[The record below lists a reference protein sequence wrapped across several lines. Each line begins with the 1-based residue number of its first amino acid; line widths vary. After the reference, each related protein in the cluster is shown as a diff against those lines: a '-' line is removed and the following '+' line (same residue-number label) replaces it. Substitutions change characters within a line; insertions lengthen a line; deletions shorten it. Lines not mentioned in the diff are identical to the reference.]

1 MMTATRSEI
10 IRAFL
15 PASPFA
21 QQLGLSIERLD
32 AEGAELRMPYD
43 PALATFGD
51 TVHGG
56 AIASLI
62 DTAGMVAAWGDDEP
76 SARAAGATVSMSV
89 DYVAAARASDLIARA
104 RVVRRGRSLC
114 FMLVE
119 VVDDDER
126 VVATGQVCHRF
137 A

>member
-1 MMTATRSEI
+1 MTTATRSEI

-32 AEGAELRMPYD
+32 ADGAELHMPYD
-43 PALATFGD
+43 AALATFGD

-56 AIASLI
+56 AIAALI

-76 SARAAGATVSMSV
+76 SARAAGATVSMAV
-89 DYVAAARASDLIARA
+89 DYVAAARGSDLTAHA

-119 VVDDDER
+119 VADDDGR
-126 VVATGQVCHRF
+126 IVATGQVCHRF

>member
-1 MMTATRSEI
+1 MPTRNEL
-10 IRAFL
+10 IRSFL

-21 QQLGLSIERLD
+21 QQLRLSLLHLD
-32 AEGAELRMPYD
+32 AGGADLRLPYD
-43 PALATFGD
+43 DALATFGD

-62 DTAGMVAAWGDDEP
+62 DTAGMTAAWGDDADCERP
-76 SARAAGATVSMSV
+76 AGATVSMAV
-89 DYVAAARASDLIARA
+89 DYVAAARGSDLLAKA

-114 FMLVE
+114 FVVVE
-119 VVDDDER
+119 VEDGEGQ
-126 VVATGQVCHRF
+126 VVATGQVCHRY

>member
-1 MMTATRSEI
+1 MPTRNEL

-21 QQLGLSIERLD
+21 QQLRLELERLD
-32 AEGAELRMPYD
+32 ADGAELRLPYD
-43 PALATFGD
+43 QALATFGD

-62 DTAGMVAAWGDDEP
+62 DTAGMTAAWGDETP
-76 SARAAGATVSMSV
+76 VEQAAGATVSMAV
-89 DYVAAARASDLIARA
+89 DYVAAARGSDLLAKA

-114 FMLVE
+114 FVLVE
-119 VVDDDER
+119 VADDDGR
-126 VVATGQVCHRF
+126 VVATGQVCHRY

>member
-1 MMTATRSEI
+1 MPTRNEL
-10 IRAFL
+10 IRSFL

-21 QQLGLSIERLD
+21 QQLRLSLEHLD
-32 AEGAELRMPYD
+32 AGGAALRLPYD
-43 PALATFGD
+43 DANATFGD

-62 DTAGMVAAWGDDEP
+62 DTAGMTAAWGDETACERP
-76 SARAAGATVSMSV
+76 AGATVSMAV
-89 DYVAAARASDLIARA
+89 DYVAAARGSDLLATA

-114 FMLVE
+114 FVLVE
-119 VVDDDER
+119 VSDDDGR
-126 VVATGQVCHRF
+126 VVATGQVCHRY

>member
-1 MMTATRSEI
+1 MTTATRSEI

-21 QQLGLSIERLD
+21 QRLGLSIERLD
-32 AEGAELRMPYD
+32 ADGAELRMPYD
-43 PALATFGD
+43 AELATFGD

-76 SARAAGATVSMSV
+76 SARAAGATVSMAV
-89 DYVAAARASDLIARA
+89 DYVAAARGSDLIARA

-119 VVDDDER
+119 VADDDGR